1 MSENLITEN
10 LLSISQAAR
19 LIPAYRGTA
28 RTAHPSCVFRWM
40 RDGVRL
46 PNGTILRLEGFRLA
60 GRWLTSR
67 EALARFVDRQN
78 AARESADAT
87 PATRTPTQRQRAA
100 DRAAQKLEKLGI

>member
-1 MSENLITEN
+1 MSAN
-10 LLSISQAAR
+10 LLTEKLISISQAAR
-19 LIPAYRGTA
+19 LIPGYRRTA

-46 PNGTILRLEGFRLA
+46 PTGELLRLEGFRLA

-78 AARESADAT
+78 AGRESASAP
-87 PATRTPTQRQRAA
+87 PAIRTPTRRQRAA
-100 DRAAQKLEKLGI
+100 DRAARKLEKLGI